1 MSIEDSGCDNV
12 DDGIKV
18 GEERIAVLEEAKVLR
33 GILRVRVA
41 GATRREGNIASEGK
55 SVIRGA
61 RHEGRAASRG

>member
-1 MSIEDSGCDNV
+1 MSIEDSACDNV

-18 GEERIAVLEEAKVLR
+18 GEERIAVLEEAQVLR

-41 GATRREGNIASEGK
+41 GATGREVIIASEGK

-61 RHEGRAASRG
+61 RHEGPAASRG